1 MDIKALAEKYD
12 SYVIDRRRFYHTC
25 PELSWEE
32 KETIGLIKAD
42 LEAMGITDIHMC
54 QNCYTKMFQC
64 KMPPRVII

>member
-32 KETIGLIKAD
+32 KETVGLIKAD
-42 LEAMGITDIHMC
+42 LRQARQDRGSAC
-54 QNCYTKMFQC
+54 
-64 KMPPRVII
+64 